1 MDDSMKRADFS
12 QLGWT
17 SYRYEALAPEITD
30 FTEALAVIAY
40 INSKL

>member
-1 MDDSMKRADFS
+1 MNRTDFS

-17 SYRYEALAPEITD
+17 SYKPAEPEITD

-40 INSKL
+40 IKSKL

>member
-1 MDDSMKRADFS
+1 MNTPNFG

-17 SYRYEALAPEITD
+17 TYKPAEPEITD

-40 INSKL
+40 IKSKL

>member
-1 MDDSMKRADFS
+1 MDNSMKRADFS
-12 QLGWT
+12 RLAWT

-40 INSKL
+40 IKSRL